1 VEKMDSDLLQVE
13 GLSAFYEA
21 APKPVRAVNNVTFS
35 LKRKEVLGIC
45 GESGCGKT
53 TLLKAIT
60 GLLKEPGYIHQG
72 RIMYNNIDLSKLS
85 EQEFRRVRWKEI
97 SYIPQASMNSLNPV
111 LNVRS
116 QMVDTIRA
124 HDNNVSEA
132 EIVESLKKVLDEVLL
147 SSDTLEMYPHELS
160 GGMKQRIL
168 IGLATG
174 AATIHPK
181 IIVADEPTSNLDVT
195 TERYILKIF
204 RELIKN
210 SDTSVLFVTHNIAAQ
225 SQIADRLIIMYA
237 GEIMEIGDVS
247 DVFNNPLHPY
257 TKALISATPSIDDIE
272 KTISLPGLPPDLR
285 DPPVGCNFHPRC
297 PVAITGKCDF
307 EDSDTF
313 EVESGRY
320 VKCHHYK
327 GKEDK

>member
-1 VEKMDSDLLQVE
+1 MVDDLLLVE
-13 GLSAFYEA
+13 NLSAFYEVK
-21 APKPVRAVNNVTFS
+21 PKPVKAVNNVSFT
-35 LKRKEVLGIC
+35 LKPREVLGIC

-60 GLLKEPGYIHQG
+60 GLLKEPGYIHEG
-72 RIMYNNIDLSKLS
+72 KILYHENDLAKLS
-85 EQEFRRVRWKEI
+85 DREFRKIRWADI

-111 LNVRS
+111 LNIRK

-124 HDNNVSEA
+124 HDTDVSET
-132 EIVESLKKVLDEVLL
+132 EIVESLKQVLATVLL
-147 SSDTLEMYPHELS
+147 SPETLDMYPHELS

-174 AATIHPK
+174 AATIRPK

-204 RELIKN
+204 RELIEN
-210 SDTSVLFVTHNIAAQ
+210 SETSVLFVTHNIAAQ

-237 GEIMEIGDVS
+237 GEVMEIGDVTG
-247 DVFNNPLHPY
+247 VFSNPLHPY
-257 TKALISATPSIDDIE
+257 TQALISATPSIDTIE

-285 DPPVGCNFHPRC
+285 DPPIGCNFHPRC
-297 PVAITGKCDF
+297 PVAIKGKCEV
-307 EDSDTF
+307 EDSETF
-313 EVESGRY
+313 EVEPGRF
-320 VKCHHYK
+320 VKCHRYMKK
-327 GKEDK
+327 GDNQQ